1 MNASVIE
8 ANPEKITEREI
19 SELKEKIADQKRV
32 DQYNKLKADL
42 EDISYRAANTNNEF
56 QSAMQSPDTD
66 RVLQSRKGKDNF
78 INLFIAR
85 VQRMCSPRPAVG
97 NFIALGITLAVLFLM
112 RSGIVTHIGSWDVS
126 NFLPYLGYLALVSG
140 ALQIIKSATRTLL
153 IPLLALI
160 IGGLIT
166 ASMGQNDIVMS
177 FGKEV
182 YSGMFVCG
190 IIGLIIAS
198 FSID

>member
-1 MNASVIE
+1 
-8 ANPEKITEREI
+8 
-19 SELKEKIADQKRV
+19 
-32 DQYNKLKADL
+32 
-42 EDISYRAANTNNEF
+42 
-56 QSAMQSPDTD
+56 
-66 RVLQSRKGKDNF
+66 
-78 INLFIAR
+78 
-85 VQRMCSPRPAVG
+85 
-97 NFIALGITLAVLFLM
+97 
-112 RSGIVTHIGSWDVS
+112 
-126 NFLPYLGYLALVSG
+126 
-140 ALQIIKSATRTLL
+140 
-153 IPLLALI
+153 LALI

>member
-56 QSAMQSPDTD
+56 QSAMQTPDTD
-66 RVLQSRKGKDNF
+66 RVLQSRKGTDNF
-78 INLFIAR
+78 INLLIAR

-97 NFIALGITLAVLFLM
+97 NFIALGITLAVLFIM

-140 ALQIIKSATRTLL
+140 ALQVIQSATRTLL

-166 ASMGQNDIVMS
+166 ASM
-177 FGKEV
+177 
-182 YSGMFVCG
+182 VCN
-190 IIGLIIAS
+190 L
-198 FSID
+198 FCQWR

>member
-8 ANPEKITEREI
+8 ANPTRITEREI
-19 SELKEKIADQKRV
+19 SEMKEKIADQKRV
-32 DQYNKLKADL
+32 TEYNKLKTDL
-42 EDISYRAANTNNEF
+42 ADISYRSANTPNEF
-56 QSAMQSPDTD
+56 DSAMQSPDTD

-85 VQRMCSPRPAVG
+85 VQHMCSPRPAVG
-97 NFIALGITLAVLFLM
+97 NFIALGIILAVIFLL
-112 RSGIVTHIGSWDVS
+112 RSGVVTHIGSYDVS
-126 NFLPYLGYLALVSG
+126 KYLPYLGYGALIAG

-153 IPLLALI
+153 IPLLALV

-166 ASMGQNDIVMS
+166 VSMGQNDIVMT
-177 FGKEV
+177 FGNEI
-182 YSGMFVCG
+182 YQGMFICG

>member
-126 NFLPYLGYLALVSG
+126 NFLPYLGYLALASG